1 MVLGACLDN
10 PKTTLAIACAFFLLC
25 CITVLE
31 MKADRATD
39 SFLPRGHVSFEDKKE
54 IQRIYNIND
63 LLLVD
68 VFAAEGD
75 IFTPEGLGTLR
86 KVSRFVEEMPGVR
99 SESVRSLDTHDDIVS
114 AEDGFDVKP
123 FLEPFPATAE
133 DAGAIRDRVMAFP
146 VYVGLIVSEDG
157 TRAAV
162 VADFTDDADV
172 LATFAT
178 LEDLAA
184 EIEETS
190 GGRYRIAVTGPPIV
204 TGTLNVYL
212 NQDALTLNPVSA
224 ALTSLL
230 LFVCL
235 RSLAGVFLP
244 LTVMLPS
251 IGAGFAAMTWLGYT
265 FTPFSNAVPVVILA
279 TSIADSVHI
288 ISAYYDRRIADPG
301 GGRRACLLRVLDD
314 LRKPIAFTSVTTAC
328 GFLLLGH
335 ASPMLPVQQFGVT
348 VAVGVMAAMVYSLTV
363 LPCVMLLLGVEPT
376 ESFRRAFAAGTQ
388 CRTSMWSRFV
398 DGFVRVAVT
407 SRVWGTAFVVMVLG
421 VIAVSLPRVHADYEP
436 AKFFPQQS
444 RVYQDYYAA
453 AENYAGVNLI
463 EVDIATHAESG
474 VYEPDFLQR
483 LEGLQRDVEEWDV
496 VGGTIALTDHLK
508 KMHEAFNGGRSD
520 FHVLPDRADLNAQY
534 FLLYNMSGDP
544 RRFDELTDE
553 RRSRVNFRIFLK
565 TGRYARTAAFVE
577 WLEAELAERFP
588 NQEVRIGGEAYVV
601 HHWMDTILRQ
611 VLFSTGLT
619 LACMFAI
626 GLVFIRSVFASV
638 MMLLP
643 VAVGVGLTYAWIGL
657 NRIPVGLGTSI
668 FASIAIGVGIDFAI
682 HYLWSY
688 RRWRRLRGDHAA
700 AVRGVMD
707 SVGKVI
713 AFNALIVAG
722 GFSVLLLSTTT
733 PPAQIGTFVAISI
746 AASLATTFLLLGT
759 GTRLWRVGVESHRE
773 RGIR

>member
-1 MVLGACLDN
+1 MLGRCLDN
-10 PKTTLAIACAFFLLC
+10 PKTTLAIAGAYFLLC
-25 CITVLE
+25 CITVLG

-39 SFLPRGHVSFEDKKE
+39 SFLPRGHASFEDKKE

-63 LLLVD
+63 PLLVD
-68 VFAAEGD
+68 VFATEGD
-75 IFTPEGLGTLR
+75 IFTPEGLRILR

-99 SESVRSLDTHDDIVS
+99 SGSVRSLDTHDDIVS
-114 AEDGFDVKP
+114 TEDGFDVKP
-123 FLEPFPATAE
+123 FLEPFPTTALE
-133 DAGAIRDRVMAFP
+133 AGAIRDRVMVFP

-157 TRAAV
+157 TRAGV
-162 VADFTDDADV
+162 VADFTDGADV
-172 LATFAT
+172 LATFST
-178 LEDLAA
+178 LDNLGT
-184 EIEETS
+184 EIEEIS
-190 GGRYRIAVTGPPIV
+190 GGRFRIAVTGPPIV

-251 IGAGFAAMTWLGYT
+251 VGAGFAAMTWLGYT
-265 FTPFSNAVPVVILA
+265 FNPFSNAVPVVILA

-288 ISAYYDRRIADPG
+288 ISAYYDRRVANPG
-301 GGRRACLLRVLDD
+301 GDRRACLIRALDN
-314 LRKPIAFTSVTTAC
+314 LWIPITFTSATTAC
-328 GFLLLGH
+328 GFLLLGYS
-335 ASPMLPVQQFGVT
+335 SPMLPVQQFGVT

-363 LPCVMLLLGVEPT
+363 LPCVMLLLKVEPT

-388 CRTSMWSRFV
+388 VRTNTWSRFV
-398 DGFVRVAVT
+398 DGFVRVVVT
-407 SRVWGTAFVVMVLG
+407 SRVWATSFVVMVLG
-421 VIAVSLPRVHADYEP
+421 IIAISLPRVYSDYEP
-436 AKFFPQQS
+436 VKFFPQQS
-444 RVYQDYYAA
+444 AVYQDYYST
-453 AENYAGVNLI
+453 AENYVGVNFI
-463 EVDIATHAESG
+463 EIDIVTNIESG

-483 LEGLQRDVEEWDV
+483 LEGLQRDVEDWDV
-496 VGGTIALTDHLK
+496 VGGTIALTDYLK
-508 KMHEAFNGGRSD
+508 KMHEAFNGGRRD
-520 FHVLPDRADLNAQY
+520 FHALPDRADLNAQY
-534 FLLYNMSGDP
+534 FLLYNISGNP

-588 NQEVRIGGEAYVV
+588 NQEIRIGGEAYVV
-601 HHWMDTILRQ
+601 HNWMDTIFQQ
-611 VLFSTGLT
+611 VLSSIGLT
-619 LACMFAI
+619 LACMFVI
-626 GLVFIRSVFASV
+626 GLVLIRSVFASV

-643 VAVGVGLTYAWIGL
+643 VAAGVGLTYAYIGL
-657 NRIPVGLGTSI
+657 TGIPVGLGTSI

-688 RRWRRLRGDHAA
+688 RRWRRLLGDHAA
-700 AVRGVMD
+700 AVRGVME

-713 AFNALIVAG
+713 LFNALIVAG

-733 PPAQIGTFVAISI
+733 PPAQVGTFVAISI

-759 GTRLWRVGVESHRE
+759 GARFWRVEVESHQE